1 MGVKKLHSVFLR
13 YVLVLILAVLLII
26 GVNIGVYILCV
37 NTDVIYPLNSKS
49 AAIESAKGQLQTS
62 EMVDKEDIP
71 SFCEY
76 VLFQTDGQYE
86 GGSISREDSAA
97 IWEMCIENSQASDN
111 SHLYTVIDRKN
122 EVLVLQYRTAAEF
135 ANPTLRHIIPSVD
148 ILLIVIVLLEIL
160 FFLAVVS
167 YLFGKY
173 LGKRMDMLLTAA
185 HKIEQQDLDF
195 TVDKTKIVE
204 IDRVLDAFDHMKLAL
219 KQSLIKQWQDDKMR
233 QEQLSALA
241 HDLKTPLTIIRGNT
255 ELLLD
260 LPLSEEQK
268 ECADY
273 IETSTMQMQN
283 YVQTLIEVTKSW
295 ESTQLNFQTID
306 LDSLLQEI
314 KNQISGLCAVNNIS
328 LRWDC
333 RQHTATISADHDFL
347 IRALMNV
354 LSNAVEHTPLGGEI
368 KFDVSENEEM
378 LSFVITDTGK
388 GFSDEAL
395 RHGTEQFFMEDESRS
410 SKSHYGIGLYVAA
423 SVAQKH
429 KGQLL
434 LENDKETGGAKVTL
448 EIPVE

>member
-49 AAIESAKGQLQTS
+49 AAIESAKGQLQIS

-260 LPLSEEQK
+260 LPLLEEQK

-273 IETSTMQMQN
+273 IETSAMQMQN

-306 LDSLLQEI
+306 LDSFLQEI

-333 RQHTATISADHDFL
+333 RQHTATISADHDYL

-354 LSNAVEHTPLGGEI
+354 LSNAVEHTPQGGEI
-368 KFDVSENEEM
+368 KFDVSENGEM
-378 LSFVITDTGK
+378 LSFMITDTGN

-448 EIPVE
+448 EIPV